1 MKQEDNE
8 KIREA
13 FEPIYQWLKMLS
25 GGIKM
30 EGFHTDKETKNAN
43 TSLKTS
49 IKKERK
55 LQLQLLIF

>member
-13 FEPIYQWLKMLS
+13 FEPIYQWLRMLS
-25 GGIKM
+25 GGIKI

-43 TSLKTS
+43 KSLKAS
-49 IKKERK
+49 IKKNVK
-55 LQLQLLIF
+55 